1 MSSKKRAR
9 KGIDSLNRR
18 KEEHFAKIRKAQ
30 NGGKIELARY
40 HEKEIEN
47 FEKAIEKR
55 KRKMMPRQ
63 KRKK

>member
-18 KEEHFAKIRKAQ
+18 KEEHFAKIRKALSE
-30 NGGKIELARY
+30 GKVELAHY
-40 HEKEIEN
+40 HQKEIEN